1 MLRIQR
7 DSHCRIDIGKHAS
20 IGNVQLVKFVNE
32 GGNLLVATSTEPSSP
47 VRDLAAE
54 FDIELGD
61 DEIDMQQI
69 DDVSSRI
76 IGDDIDVPVLFTG
89 VDLSLGQSPMLNRI
103 LSTSKADLVAAM
115 QGRNSARATFV
126 GSRDMFSDR

>member
-1 MLRIQR
+1 M
-7 DSHCRIDIGKHAS
+7 
-20 IGNVQLVKFVNE
+20 
-32 GGNLLVATSTEPSSP
+32 LVATSTEPSSA

-69 DDVSSRI
+69 DDVSSRV

-103 LSTSKADLVAAM
+103 LSTAKADLAAAM